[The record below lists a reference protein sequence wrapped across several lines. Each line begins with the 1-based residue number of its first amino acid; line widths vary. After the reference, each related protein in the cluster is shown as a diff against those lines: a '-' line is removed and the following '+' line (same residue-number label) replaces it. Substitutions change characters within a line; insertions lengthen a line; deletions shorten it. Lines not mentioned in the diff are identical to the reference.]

1 MNIKSATEQIEGAVR
16 AYLAK
21 DDEGSYLI
29 PLEMQRP
36 IILMGPPGVGKT
48 AIAAQVAERL
58 SLNFVSYSITH
69 HTRQSA
75 LGLPYIA
82 EESFDGTVY
91 KVSRYTMSEIIA
103 ATYDAMKAS
112 GVREGILFLD
122 EINCASE
129 TLMPSMLQFLQ
140 YKTFGQ
146 HRLPQ
151 GWVVVAAGNPPAYNR
166 SARDFD
172 PAMLDR
178 LKRIEIEPDLKV
190 WMDYAVAHGVHPA
203 ITSYLEAKPDRFY
216 LVRASV
222 SGTRIVT
229 ARGWEDLSRMI
240 RAYEQVGLK
249 VDLDL
254 IGQYLQDPDT
264 AEDFGLYLELFARY
278 RHDYR
283 IDDIL
288 EGKAVEGLVSRVHRA
303 GLDERMAVVGLLS
316 SSLLDR
322 VHATDASEGVLR
334 EERDAV
340 AQTLAQGVRG
350 IGERAQEMRSRVR
363 ELDAGGA
370 VSEARRHRL
379 VLAEEL
385 WERLAQA
392 SAGSQHEPR
401 DAVRGAYNEAIRS
414 LQKDVEHT
422 ADQVDNALSFAERSF
437 GATEETLVFASKLA
451 SDPAFMRFEARHPST
466 SFQKLSQQLMLKER
480 GLDLLQ
486 QVDELQEL
494 EEQGGDQ
501 GEKKQ
506 QDTPK

>member
-21 DDEGSYLI
+21 DDEGAYLI

-36 IILMGPPGVGKT
+36 LILMGPPGVGKT

-58 SLNFVSYSITH
+58 HLNFVSYAITH

-75 LGLPYIA
+75 LGLPYID
-82 EESFDGTVY
+82 EESFDGVAY

-103 ATYDAMKAS
+103 ATYDAMRRS
-112 GVREGILFLD
+112 DVREGILFLD

-151 GWVVVAAGNPPAYNR
+151 GWVVVTAGNPPAYNR
-166 SARDFD
+166 AARDFD

-178 LKRIEIEPDLKV
+178 LKRIDIEPDLKV
-190 WMDYAVAHGVHPA
+190 WMEYAVAHAVHPA

-240 RAYEQVGLK
+240 GAYERVGLA

-264 AEDFGLYLELFARY
+264 AEDFSLYLELFNRY
-278 RHDYR
+278 KSDYR
-283 IDDIL
+283 IGDVLAGTAD
-288 EGKAVEGLVSRVHRA
+288 EGLAARARRA
-303 GLDERMAVVGLLS
+303 GLDERMALVGLLS
-316 SSLLDR
+316 SALLER
-322 VHATDASEGVLR
+322 VRVADVHESVLR
-334 EERDAV
+334 D
-340 AQTLAQGVRG
+340 
-350 IGERAQEMRSRVR
+350 ERAQVAQACTEGAQAVNERLQKTRQQVR
-363 ELDAGGA
+363 ELEGA
-370 VSEARRHRL
+370 SSASEERLHRL
-379 VLAEEL
+379 NMARDL

-392 SAGSQHEPR
+392 CAASGG
-401 DAVRGAYNEAIRS
+401 DVAVSLRGAFNDAIRS
-414 LQKDVEHT
+414 LQEEVELT
-422 ADQVDNALSFAERSF
+422 ADQTDNVLDFAERSF
-437 GATEETLVFASKLA
+437 GESEETLVLCSKLA
-451 SDPAFMRFEARHPST
+451 SDPAFMRFEAQHPST
-466 SFQKLSQQLMLKER
+466 VFQRLSKQLMLQER

-486 QVDELQEL
+486 QVDELQEVEVDGT
-494 EEQGGDQ
+494 EETKED
-501 GEKKQ
+501 
-506 QDTPK
+506 